1 MRPMLRLA
9 LISLVLAIVLAL
21 LSRLPK
27 RVLAL
32 VGASV
37 AGVLLG
43 LLTFVTNSMTRVCD
57 YSRPPRVDTCSGVYV
72 SFLGEH
78 RLPQFMQGDYAD
90 GWLIL
95 SAGLVGAL
103 VAFLV
108 ALLSMWGWARLRP
121 RRLLPGP
128 A

>member
-1 MRPMLRLA
+1 MLRLA

-21 LSRLPK
+21 LSRLPR

-43 LLTFVTNSMTRVCD
+43 LLTFVTDSMTRVCD
-57 YSRPPRVDTCSGVYV
+57 YGRPPRVDTCSGVYV
-72 SFLGEH
+72 SIFGEH
-78 RLPQFMQGDYAD
+78 RLPQFMQGDYA
-90 GWLIL
+90 GSWLIVA
-95 SAGLVGAL
+95 AGLVGAV
-103 VAFLV
+103 VAVLG
-108 ALLSMWGWARLRP
+108 ALLAIWGWARLRP
-121 RRLLPGP
+121 RRLLPGT

>member
-1 MRPMLRLA
+1 MLRLA

-21 LSRLPK
+21 LSRLPR

-37 AGVLLG
+37 AGAILG

-57 YSRPPRVDTCSGVYV
+57 YGRPPRVDTCSGVYV
-72 SFLGEH
+72 SIFGEH
-78 RLPQFMQGDYAD
+78 RLPQFMQGAYA
-90 GWLIL
+90 GSWLIVA
-95 SAGLVGAL
+95 AGLVGAV
-103 VAFLV
+103 VAVLG
-108 ALLSMWGWARLRP
+108 ALLAMWGWARLRP
-121 RRLLPGP
+121 RRLLPGT

>member
-1 MRPMLRLA
+1 VLRLA

-21 LSRLPK
+21 LSRLPR

-43 LLTFVTNSMTRVCD
+43 LLTFVTDSMTRVCD
-57 YSRPPRVDTCSGVYV
+57 YGRPPRVDTCSGVYV
-72 SFLGEH
+72 SIFGEH
-78 RLPQFMQGDYAD
+78 RLPQFMQGDYA
-90 GWLIL
+90 GSWLIVA
-95 SAGLVGAL
+95 AGLVGAV
-103 VAFLV
+103 VAVLG
-108 ALLSMWGWARLRP
+108 ALLAIWGWARLRP
-121 RRLLPGP
+121 RRLLPGT

>member
-1 MRPMLRLA
+1 MLRLA

-21 LSRLPK
+21 LSRLPR

-37 AGVLLG
+37 VGVLLG

-57 YSRPPRVDTCSGVYV
+57 YGRPPRVDTCSGVYV
-72 SFLGEH
+72 SIFGEH
-78 RLPQFMQGDYAD
+78 RLPQFMQGDYA
-90 GWLIL
+90 GSWLIVA
-95 SAGLVGAL
+95 AGSVGAV
-103 VAFLV
+103 VAVLG
-108 ALLSMWGWARLRP
+108 ALLAMWGWARLRP
-121 RRLLPGP
+121 RRLLPGT

>member
-1 MRPMLRLA
+1 MLRLA

-21 LSRLPK
+21 LSRLPR

-43 LLTFVTNSMTRVCD
+43 LLTFVTDSMTRVCD
-57 YSRPPRVDTCSGVYV
+57 YGRPPRVDTCSGVYV
-72 SFLGEH
+72 SIFGEH
-78 RLPQFMQGDYAD
+78 RLPQFMQGDYA
-90 GWLIL
+90 GSWLIVA
-95 SAGLVGAL
+95 AGLVGAV
-103 VAFLV
+103 VAGLG
-108 ALLSMWGWARLRP
+108 ALLAIWGWARLRP
-121 RRLLPGP
+121 RRLLPGT

>member
-1 MRPMLRLA
+1 MLRLA

-21 LSRLPK
+21 LSRLPR

-43 LLTFVTNSMTRVCD
+43 LLTFVTDSMTRVCD
-57 YSRPPRVDTCSGVYV
+57 YGRPPRVDTCSGVYV
-72 SFLGEH
+72 PIFGEH
-78 RLPQFMQGDYAD
+78 RLPQFIQGDYA
-90 GWLIL
+90 GSWLIVA
-95 SAGLVGAL
+95 AGLVGAV
-103 VAFLV
+103 VAVLG
-108 ALLSMWGWARLRP
+108 ALLAIWGWARLRP
-121 RRLLPGP
+121 RRLLPGT